1 MTDGM
6 LAALAGLAA
15 GGVLGLA
22 ARFGNFCTLGAIEH
36 ALYGSDRRRLRQW
49 GIVLGTAVLA
59 TQAAG
64 FAGWA
69 DLGASLYRSVAW
81 SPAGSIAGGL
91 LFGYGMAMAGN
102 CGFGA
107 LARFGSGDMR
117 SLVIVVVTAI
127 SGFAALSGPLA
138 PLRTALFPQAAAE
151 GPSGIAFGLSS
162 VTGIPEPL
170 AAAAIGL
177 ALLGWGLAHRPL
189 REARGQVAWGI
200 AAGLAV
206 AWAFVSTSWLAAR
219 SFGGIPVEG
228 LSYVAPLG
236 RSLLWLMTSTAGGL
250 SFAVG
255 SVAGVMAGGF
265 AGSLIRG
272 MFRWEACEDPREL
285 GRQVGGAAAM
295 GIGGVVAMGCSVGQG
310 VSGTAVLAW
319 SGPVTLAAIAAGAA
333 FGLHRLIGGA
343 QPE

>member
-1 MTDGM
+1 MTDAM

-49 GIVLGTAVLA
+49 GIVLGTAILA

-69 DLGASLYRSVAW
+69 DLDASIYRAMAW
-81 SPAGSIAGGL
+81 NPLASICGGL

-138 PLRTALFPQAAAE
+138 PLRLALFPQAQAE
-151 GPSGIAFGLSS
+151 TPSGIAINLSS
-162 VTGIPEPL
+162 ATGLPEPL
-170 AAAAIGL
+170 AAALIGL
-177 ALLGWGLAHRPL
+177 AL
-189 REARGQVAWGI
+189 
-200 AAGLAV
+200 
-206 AWAFVSTSWLAAR
+206 F
-219 SFGGIPVEG
+219 
-228 LSYVAPLG
+228 G
-236 RSLLWLMTSTAGGL
+236 RSRA
-250 SFAVG
+250 
-255 SVAGVMAGGF
+255 
-265 AGSLIRG
+265 
-272 MFRWEACEDPREL
+272 PRPAPRPRH
-285 GRQVGGAAAM
+285 GWHCR
-295 GIGGVVAMGCSVGQG
+295 
-310 VSGTAVLAW
+310 
-319 SGPVTLAAIAAGAA
+319 
-333 FGLHRLIGGA
+333 
-343 QPE
+343 